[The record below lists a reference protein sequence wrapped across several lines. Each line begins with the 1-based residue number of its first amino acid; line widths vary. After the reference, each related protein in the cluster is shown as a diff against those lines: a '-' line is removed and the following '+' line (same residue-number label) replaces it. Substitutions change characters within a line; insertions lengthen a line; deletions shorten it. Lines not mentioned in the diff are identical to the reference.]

1 LSVRLATEAD
11 LPEIAGGMNRFYEE
25 HNLWTPVT
33 SSSLK
38 AFLEKSIAGISPN
51 QLYVVLRG
59 ERVIAG
65 LSVSDRTRL
74 VRMRISR
81 LPALLRMLGTWLGIL
96 PASGILRALTV
107 RQVWFAEGE
116 LESGRYLWQQLRHQ
130 LRDQGNCMGIA
141 YDPRS
146 TLADLFQVP
155 VCIPMFKARYL
166 VRAETVD
173 TTRPTYC
180 IAGP

>member
-1 LSVRLATEAD
+1 
-11 LPEIAGGMNRFYEE
+11 
-25 HNLWTPVT
+25 
-33 SSSLK
+33 
-38 AFLEKSIAGISPN
+38 
-51 QLYVVLRG
+51 
-59 ERVIAG
+59 
-65 LSVSDRTRL
+65 
-74 VRMRISR
+74 MRISR

-107 RQVWFAEGE
+107 RQVWFGEGE
-116 LESGRYLWQQLRHQ
+116 LESGRHLWQQLRYQ

-146 TLADLFQVP
+146 ALADLFQVP
-155 VCIPMFKARYL
+155 VYIPMFKARYL

-173 TTRPTYC
+173 ATRRTYC